1 MEAAHVTHSA
11 RYHNPLAAAMP
22 PGFEHATV
30 SVKVT
35 SENFADVM
43 TVVAEMVRNG
53 ADFTPIDRDDLRS
66 ELAAAPLRTRKPSIA
81 TLVKRAE
88 KTGRPVT
95 SVTTLDGITIRFDE
109 SKPTD
114 ADTNPWDVA
123 AAALRLKRAAQ

>member
-35 SENFADVM
+35 SENFAGVM
-43 TVVAEMVRNG
+43 AVVAKMVRNG

-66 ELAAAPLRTRKPSIA
+66 ELAAAPKRPRKPSIA

-88 KTGRPVT
+88 KTRRPVT
-95 SVTTLDGITIRFDE
+95 SITTPDGTTIQFGE
-109 SKPTD
+109 TNPTD
-114 ADTNPWDVA
+114 ASNP
-123 AAALRLKRAAQ
+123 